1 MTGRGRERK
10 RKFGRSS
17 PGLASGPETGR
28 AATSLRNVLE
38 LERKLEFADRAVIG
52 GLDRFIE
59 QASGALPWIRDIE
72 PLRGTSYA
80 SLQPGQRHRWASV
93 VMGQISSEPVSE
105 AQTSTAS
112 RANRATQAPPRPTA
126 GNTAR
131 RSSTPARYE
140 LDTPLAELKF
150 IHRATRGKLPR
161 LDVKNL
167 RDMLWL
173 FPNRHIDYSQI
184 TRIGEVEYGSSTTVS
199 GRVVRTEKV
208 RIGPPPGAAKILIN
222 DGTGLLEATF
232 FRQAYLADRFKRGSV
247 VAFSGEIGAFKNRAQ
262 MQNPEYD
269 ELPDS
274 PGDGPAAR
282 SPGPSGSSGDELQLT
297 HAGNLLPVYP
307 STDGLLQRSIRTA
320 TRKSLDTGLPLIAE
334 YLHDD
339 LLQRHSFPS
348 LPDAVKSMHYPDS
361 LEDQRAAR
369 RRLAFDELFMYQL
382 AALKKKS
389 EWRNRRDGIV
399 IARDKGDAVVES
411 FLDSL
416 DFELTIDQ
424 QVSLEVFLDDM
435 ASGVPMGR
443 LLQGE
448 VGSGKTVVALSALL
462 AANTAGFQ
470 GALMAPTEV
479 LAEQHFLSISNQ
491 LHAEPLPG
499 EPRDAVR
506 HASLPGKGN
515 RRITMVL
522 LTGSLQRSIKS
533 RIQQM
538 IADGEADLIIG
549 THALLQEQVSIPR
562 LGLAVVDEQHRF
574 GVEQRGALTQR
585 TPRPHLL
592 AMSATPIPRT
602 LALTVYGDLDITTLK
617 ILPKGRKPITT
628 TLANSKAAEIRAH
641 KLIREQVALGRQAF
655 VVCPLIE
662 PSDTIEAVSA
672 VQEYERLS
680 AGTFKD
686 LRVGLLHGRMK
697 LPEKQEVMD
706 RVRDGQI
713 DVLVATP
720 VIEVGVDIPNATV
733 MMIMSA
739 NRFGLAQLHQ
749 LRGRV
754 GRGESES
761 HCILVTS
768 SGGETAGERISAVL
782 ENSDGF
788 KLAEE
793 DLRIRGPGDY
803 LGTRQSGWDVLKVAT
818 IDDVDLL
825 QLARREA
832 SDLMADGTL
841 DSLNAYPELA
851 SELERVTSELIT
863 EFS

>member
-1 MTGRGRERK
+1 M
-10 RKFGRSS
+10 
-17 PGLASGPETGR
+17 
-28 AATSLRNVLE
+28 
-38 LERKLEFADRAVIG
+38 G

-59 QASGALPWIRDIE
+59 QASGSLPWIRDIE
-72 PLRGTSYA
+72 PLRGTNYA
-80 SLQPGQRHRWASV
+80 SLQPGQRHRWAAA
-93 VMGQISSEPVSE
+93 VMTKIRADEPVSVTDQGGSLRPTS
-105 AQTSTAS
+105 AQTPASASPKLAKPKST
-112 RANRATQAPPRPTA
+112 
-126 GNTAR
+126 R
-131 RSSTPARYE
+131 RSSSRTKYE

-150 IHRATRGKLPR
+150 IHKATRGKLSR
-161 LDVKNL
+161 LEVKNL

-173 FPNRHIDYSQI
+173 FPNRHVDYSNV
-184 TRIGEVEYGSSTTVS
+184 TKIGEVVYGESMTVS

-222 DGTGLLEATF
+222 DGSGLLEATF
-232 FRQAYLADRFKRGSV
+232 FRQAYLADRFKRGSMI
-247 VAFSGEIGAFKNRAQ
+247 AFSGDIGAFQNRAQ

-269 ELPDS
+269 ELPE
-274 PGDGPAAR
+274 A
-282 SPGPSGSSGDELQLT
+282 PGPGRASSGDDLQLT
-297 HAGNLLPVYP
+297 HAGNLLPIYP
-307 STDGLLQRSIRTA
+307 STDGLVQRSIRTA
-320 TRKSLDTGLPLIAE
+320 TRKSLDAGLPLIVE
-334 YLHDD
+334 FLHDD
-339 LLQRHSFPS
+339 LRERHSFPR
-348 LPDAVKSMHYPDS
+348 LPEAVESMHYPGS
-361 LEDQRAAR
+361 LEEQYLAR

-382 AALKKKS
+382 AALKKKA
-389 EWRNRRDGIV
+389 EWRGRRDGIV
-399 IARDKGDAVVES
+399 ITREKADPVVES
-411 FLDSL
+411 FLGSL
-416 DFELTIDQ
+416 DFELTADQ
-424 QVSLEVFLDDM
+424 KDSLDTFLADM

-462 AANTAGFQ
+462 AANTAGYQ

-479 LAEQHFLSISNQ
+479 LAEQHFLSVSSQ
-491 LHAEPLPG
+491 LHAEPLPS

-506 HASLPGKGN
+506 QAYLPGSGNQN
-515 RRITMVL
+515 RRITIVL
-522 LTGSLQRSIKS
+522 LVGSLQRSIKS

-574 GVEQRGALTQR
+574 GVEQRGALTRR

-617 ILPKGRKPITT
+617 ILPKGRLPITT
-628 TLANSKAAEIRAH
+628 TLAKSKAGVDKAYQ
-641 KLIREQVALGRQAF
+641 LIREQVTMGRQAF

-662 PSDTIEAVSA
+662 PSDSIEAASA
-672 VQEYERLS
+672 TVEYERLS
-680 AGTFKD
+680 GDTFSD

-697 LPEKQEVMD
+697 LAEKQDVMD
-706 RVRDGQI
+706 RVRNRQI

-761 HCILVTS
+761 HCVLVTLTR
-768 SGGETAGERISAVL
+768 GETAGERISAVL

-832 SDLMADGTL
+832 SDLMTDGSL
-841 DSLNAYPELA
+841 DWMGAFPELTT
-851 SELERVTSELIT
+851 ELDRVTSEQIT

>member
-1 MTGRGRERK
+1 MSERGRGRDS
-10 RKFGRSS
+10 GRGSLNLE
-17 PGLASGPETGR
+17 PGRTAS
-28 AATSLRNVLE
+28 SLRNVLE
-38 LERKLEFADRAVIG
+38 LERKLEFTDRAVMG

-59 QASGALPWIRDIE
+59 RASGSLPWLRDIE

-80 SLQPGQRHRWASV
+80 SLEPGQRYRWAST
-93 VMGQISSEPVSE
+93 VMGKINGAPVGDGQAGEP
-105 AQTSTAS
+105 Q
-112 RANRATQAPPRPTA
+112 
-126 GNTAR
+126 
-131 RSSTPARYE
+131 STPARARASASAVPAKPKATRRVSPRTQYD
-140 LDTPLAELKF
+140 LDTPLSDLKF
-150 IHRATRGKLPR
+150 IHKATRGKLAR
-161 LDVKNL
+161 LDVNNL

-173 FPNRHIDYSQI
+173 FPNRHVDYSKV
-184 TRIGEVEYGSSTTVS
+184 TKIGEVEYGASMTVA
-199 GRVVRTEKV
+199 GRVVRTERV

-247 VAFSGEIGAFKNRAQ
+247 VAFSGEIGAFRDLAQ

-269 ELPDS
+269 ELPKS
-274 PGDGPAAR
+274 AVLGSEDG
-282 SPGPSGSSGDELQLT
+282 ELQLT

-307 STDGLLQRSIRTA
+307 STDGLVQRSIRTA
-320 TRKSLDTGLPLIAE
+320 TRKSLDTGLPFLSE
-334 YLHDD
+334 HLQDD
-339 LLQRHSFPS
+339 LKQRHSFS
-348 LPDAVKSMHYPDS
+348 DLKHAVESMHYPDS
-361 LEDQRAAR
+361 AEDQQQAR

-399 IARDKGDAVVES
+399 IARETPDTGDQGSPVVES

-416 DFELTIDQ
+416 DFVLTSDQ
-424 QVSLEVFLDDM
+424 QESLETFLEDM

-462 AANTAGFQ
+462 ATSNAGYQ

-506 HASLPGKGN
+506 HASLPGADNQN

-522 LTGSLQRSIKS
+522 LIGSLQRSIKS

-538 IADGEADLIIG
+538 IAGGEADLIIG

-617 ILPKGRKPITT
+617 ILPKGRQPITT
-628 TLANSKAAEIRAH
+628 TLASSKAGVDEAH
-641 KLIREQVALGRQAF
+641 QLIRQQVALGRQAF

-662 PSDTIEAVSA
+662 PSESIEAVSA

-680 AGTFKD
+680 GDTFKD

-697 LPEKQEVMD
+697 LPEKQDVMD
-706 RVRDGQI
+706 RVRKREI

-761 HCILVTS
+761 HCILVATTRD
-768 SGGETAGERISAVL
+768 ETAGERINAVL
-782 ENSDGF
+782 DNSDGF

-803 LGTRQSGWDVLKVAT
+803 MGTRQSGWDVLKVAT

-832 SDLMADGTL
+832 SDLMADGSL
-841 DSLNAYPELA
+841 DWLSAQPALA
-851 SELERVTSELIT
+851 AELERVTSEQIT